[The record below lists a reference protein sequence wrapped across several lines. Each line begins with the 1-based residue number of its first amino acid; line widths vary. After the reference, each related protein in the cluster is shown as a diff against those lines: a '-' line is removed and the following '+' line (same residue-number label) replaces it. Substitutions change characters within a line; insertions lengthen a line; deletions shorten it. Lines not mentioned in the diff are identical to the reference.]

1 MCRKD
6 IYYVIRIMMKLSI
19 LRHTSLIAIFI
30 VSLFPGVGQAQF
42 KDLLNKTVKTVVP
55 SSGGDID
62 MGLKQALEFGVKEAV
77 DKLSADKGYLE
88 SPYKIIVPEEAAYI
102 ISKVKMVPGFQDVE
116 KQLIE
121 KMNKAAELAAK
132 KATPIFVNA
141 ITSLTI
147 SDAMNILMGEKD
159 AATRYLETQ
168 TRTQLYTAFMPQ
180 IQSALDEVN
189 AREYWKSV
197 ITAYNNIPF
206 VKKANPSLDDHVN
219 QKALDG
225 LFSLVE
231 VKEEKIRTDQSQRTT
246 DLLKSVFSK
255 QDKS

>member
-1 MCRKD
+1 MA
-6 IYYVIRIMMKLSI
+6 I
-19 LRHTSLIAIFI
+19 IAIMFAI
-30 VSLFPGVGQAQF
+30 IMFPAVGYAQF
-42 KDLLNKTVKTVVP
+42 QDLLNKAKKTVSP
-55 SSGGDID
+55 ANSGDID
-62 MGLKQALEFGVKEAV
+62 LGLKQALEFGVKEAV

-88 SPYKIIVPEEAAYI
+88 SPYKILIPEEATYI

-147 SDAMNILMGEKD
+147 KDAMNILMGEKD
-159 AATRYLETQ
+159 AATRYLDTQ
-168 TRTQLYTAFMPQ
+168 TREPLYTAFLPE
-180 IQSALDEVN
+180 IQAALDEVN

-206 VKKANPSLDDHVN
+206 VKKANPELDDYVN
-219 QKALDG
+219 RKALDG
-225 LFSLVE
+225 LFSLIQ

-246 DLLKSVFSK
+246 DLLKNVFSQ
-255 QDKS
+255 QDKKK